1 MCRFITL
8 STAILAASAAFC
20 AAAPAAWAQPVPNE
34 ALPDLVVTATRVP
47 TPTAQVPAGVSVISR
62 ETIRA
67 QGYTTLTD
75 ALQSVPGVRLA
86 QLGGPGQ
93 QASLFIRGASSN
105 GVLVLRD
112 GVPVNDPSDP
122 GGAYNFGVTTLED
135 VERIEV
141 VRGPLS
147 GLYGSSA
154 TGGVVNIITR
164 QGQGPL
170 HGDAVLAG
178 GYPRTALGQLSAS
191 GSQGKWDYSLSA
203 ESRSDLLFDVT
214 PRRETAVYTGERDGY
229 RGQLGD
235 LNLGYSPVAGTRIG
249 LEVRARR
256 SVFGF
261 DQIGF
266 DDPNATGRDTSLFG
280 RFGVTSSLFSGRW
293 ETSLQLSALRH
304 DRRYSDP
311 FSPDYPTGSFGNS
324 GYRGQRESLDWANT
338 VHLPDLGPAR
348 QIAFTFGYQHL
359 SDQARVNVD
368 TLSFGSPFQQSL
380 SAHADTDAGFAG
392 LQAVFW
398 NRLTVSAQ
406 GRQEATSLAGDALTG
421 RIGAVLAVP
430 EASGRLKAS
439 YGTAFRAPSLFDRYG
454 VDSFGYQGNPNL
466 RPERSEG
473 WDAGIELDLPYAKP
487 LASLSAAYFHNRFRD
502 LIQFQFAP
510 VETVVNIGRARASGV
525 EIGLTL
531 RPASWA
537 TVEATYTYTDTR
549 DETTGARLL
558 RRPLNAASLRAQI
571 RPLPQLTI
579 APELV
584 YTGAFL
590 DFLVDDT
597 GQSNGTGLARSGL
610 IANLNVEYR
619 VLPKLALFAW
629 ARNVG
634 GSRFEPASGFQTPG
648 ASVLVGARAG
658 F

>member
-1 MCRFITL
+1 MRRRFATL
-8 STAILAASAAFC
+8 AAATVLAASPAF
-20 AAAPAAWAQPVPNE
+20 AQPVPNE

-47 TPTAQVPAGVSVISR
+47 TPLAQVPAGVSVITR
-62 ETIRA
+62 DMIRA
-67 QGYTTLTD
+67 QGYTTLAD
-75 ALQSVPGVRLA
+75 ALQAVPGVRLA

-93 QASLFIRGASSN
+93 QASLFVRGASSN

-122 GGAYNFGVTTLED
+122 GGAYNFGVTTLDD

-147 GLYGSSA
+147 GLYGSGA

-164 QGQGPL
+164 QGQGPI

-178 GYPRTALGQLSAS
+178 GYPRAVLGQLSAV
-191 GSQGKWDYSLSA
+191 GSHGPWDYSLSA
-203 ESRSDLLFDVT
+203 ESRSDILFDVT
-214 PRRETAVYTGERDGY
+214 PRRETTVYTGERDGF

-235 LNLGYSPVAGTRIG
+235 LNVGYSPVPGTRIG

-256 SVFGF
+256 AVFRF

-280 RFGVTSSLFSGRW
+280 RLGVTSSLFKGIW
-293 ETSLQLSALRH
+293 ETSLQLGALRH

-311 FSPDYPTGSFGNS
+311 FSPAFPDGTFGNS
-324 GYRGQRESLDWANT
+324 GYRGQRVSLDWANT

-348 QIAFTFGYQHL
+348 QIALTFGYQHL
-359 SDQARVNVD
+359 SDQARINVD
-368 TLSFGSPFQQSL
+368 TVSFGSPALQSL
-380 SAHADTDAGFAG
+380 SAHADSDAGFAG
-392 LQAVFW
+392 LQAVLW
-398 NRLTVSAQ
+398 DRLTVSAQ

-430 EASGRLKAS
+430 EASGRLKTS
-439 YGTAFRAPSLFDRYG
+439 YGSAFRAPSLFDRYG
-454 VDSFGYQGNPNL
+454 VDSFGYRGNPNL

-487 LASLSAAYFHNRFRD
+487 ILLVSATYFENHFRD
-502 LIQFQFAP
+502 LIQFQFVP

-525 EIGLTL
+525 EVGLTV
-531 RPASWA
+531 RPAPWA
-537 TVEATYTYTDTR
+537 TVTATYTYTDTR

-558 RRPLNAASLRAQI
+558 RRPLNAASLVAQV
-571 RPLPQLTI
+571 RPLSQLTI
-579 APELV
+579 APELL
-584 YTGAFL
+584 YTGSFL

-597 GQSNGTGLARSGL
+597 GQSTTTGLARSGL
-610 IANLNVEYR
+610 IVNLNVEYR

-629 ARNVG
+629 ARNIG

-648 ASVLVGARAG
+648 ASVLLGARAG